1 MTFSEPTLLLLAV
14 FVPALAALIVF
25 LLPDDE
31 KTLAK
36 RLAFILSLIPLGV
49 VVAMRAAWG

>member
-14 FVPALAALIVF
+14 FLPALAAFIVF

-36 RLAFILSLIPLGV
+36 RLAFILSLIPLGIV
-49 VVAMRAAWG
+49 LAM